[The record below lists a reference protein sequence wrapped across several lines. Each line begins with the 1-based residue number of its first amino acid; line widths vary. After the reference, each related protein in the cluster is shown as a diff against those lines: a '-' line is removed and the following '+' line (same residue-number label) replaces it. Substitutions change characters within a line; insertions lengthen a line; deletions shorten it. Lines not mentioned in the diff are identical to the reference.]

1 VLNANFVVLSIALAI
16 GLFLAMLLF
25 LEVGRRIGVERAHTR
40 GSKARAGVGVVDG
53 AVYSLLALLAGFMFS
68 GAASRFDQRR
78 LLVGEIANSAGRT
91 WKRIDMLPDEQRT
104 PVRAGLRRYMDELI
118 AYYAAPVTSTAM
130 LRLPAPLSQ
139 AEDSVW
145 ARSVAACKA
154 PGGELARMLLLPAL
168 NDTFDGVERE
178 RVARRV
184 HPSPLIYVM
193 FGIAAL
199 AAALFAGYGMASG
212 PARNWMFTI
221 GIAAVVSAATYVI
234 LELEY
239 PRLGLVRVTGMD
251 QVLVEARDA
260 MK

>member
-1 VLNANFVVLSIALAI
+1 MLNARFVVLSIGLAI
-16 GLFLAMLLF
+16 GLFLAMLLV
-25 LEVGRRIGVERAHTR
+25 LEIGRRIGVERAHTR

-53 AVYSLLALLAGFMFS
+53 AVYSVLALLVGFMFS
-68 GAASRFDQRR
+68 GAANRFDQRR
-78 LLVGEIANSAGRT
+78 FLVGEIANSAGRS
-91 WKRIDMLPDEQRT
+91 WKRIDMLPDDQRT
-104 PVRAGLRRYMDELI
+104 SVRAGLRRYMDELI
-118 AYYAAPVTSTAM
+118 AYYAAPITTTAQ

-168 NDTFDGVERE
+168 NDTFDAVERE

-184 HPSPLIYVM
+184 HPPPLIFVM

-199 AAALFAGYGMASG
+199 ATALFAGYGMASG

-221 GIAAVVSAATYVI
+221 GIAAVVSVAAYVI
-234 LELEY
+234 LELEF
-239 PRLGLVRVTGMD
+239 PRLGLVRVSGID
-251 QVLVEARDA
+251 QVLVEAREA

>member
-1 VLNANFVVLSIALAI
+1 
-16 GLFLAMLLF
+16 
-25 LEVGRRIGVERAHTR
+25 
-40 GSKARAGVGVVDG
+40 
-53 AVYSLLALLAGFMFS
+53 
-68 GAASRFDQRR
+68 
-78 LLVGEIANSAGRT
+78 
-91 WKRIDMLPDEQRT
+91 MLPDAQRT
-104 PVRAGLRRYMDELI
+104 SVQAGLRRYMDELI
-118 AYYAAPVTSTAM
+118 AYYGAPITTTAL

-168 NDTFDGVERE
+168 NDTFDAVERE

-184 HPSPLIYVM
+184 HPSPVIYLM
-193 FGIAAL
+193 FGVAAL
-199 AAALFAGYGMASG
+199 ATALFAGYGMASG

-221 GIAAVVSAATYVI
+221 GIAACVSIAAYVI

-239 PRLGLVRVTGMD
+239 PRLGLVRASGMD
-251 QVLVEARDA
+251 QVLVEAREA